1 MGNRLSG
8 LWCKKTTLSI
18 TQQEEQQYN
27 REIRNEKSPPRSGR
41 KSNRIRTK
49 SSGSGDGRGTFR
61 LASIRRLSLRDNPK
75 KTIKTPLDN
84 PSIATVEQTF
94 RELTKRADLDSSM
107 KVNAQLMPTVKM
119 TDFSD
124 SSPSGVLSPPT
135 SLIEN
140 FHKKNSSPQPLGSSS
155 AISTLTPTT
164 LNGSVVG
171 GGVGGAGHHS
181 IENGRQSIPALVHAV
196 VLRKPHTSP
205 HPHHNRLS
213 TAAAAQRRGWRR
225 SLSVCT
231 TT

>member
-1 MGNRLSG
+1 MWKPYSMGNRLSG

-107 KVNAQLMPTVKM
+107 KVNAQLMPTVKVSF
-119 TDFSD
+119 T
-124 SSPSGVLSPPT
+124 
-135 SLIEN
+135 
-140 FHKKNSSPQPLGSSS
+140 
-155 AISTLTPTT
+155 
-164 LNGSVVG
+164 
-171 GGVGGAGHHS
+171 
-181 IENGRQSIPALVHAV
+181 
-196 VLRKPHTSP
+196 
-205 HPHHNRLS
+205 
-213 TAAAAQRRGWRR
+213 
-225 SLSVCT
+225 
-231 TT
+231 